1 MHGHKGNLKL
11 GSSLLDFSHNLQRRG
26 RNYCPF
32 RPEKR
37 ECQKE
42 KVIEIGG
49 YFNKILLHKNK
60 IK

>member
-1 MHGHKGNLKL
+1 MHGHKGDLRL
-11 GSSLLDFSHNLQRRG
+11 GSSLLDFSYNLQRRG

-32 RPEKR
+32 RPEKKR
-37 ECQKE
+37 MPER

-60 IK
+60 MK